1 MVYISHNLFNQV
13 QPKATAE
20 YLKSIYNL
28 GILADQASVLWN
40 NDQIGLCTRLVECL
54 KTVRLFQARVSPEI
68 DVRSNRVEHDCR
80 SWTLFS

>member
-1 MVYISHNLFNQV
+1 MVYISRNLFNLV

-54 KTVRLFQARVSPEI
+54 KTVPSFSSPRKSK
-68 DVRSNRVEHDCR
+68 D
-80 SWTLFS
+80 